1 MCEAHAYLYHDGQE
15 ELIMESVDLIEP
27 EGEGNYRLVNIFN
40 QQKIIAGR
48 IKSMRLVEHKVI
60 FEPLP

>member
-1 MCEAHAYLYHDGQE
+1 MCEAHAYLYRDGKE

-27 EGEGNYRLVNIFN
+27 EAEGTYRLVNIFN

-48 IKSMRLVEHKVI
+48 IKSMRLVEHKVV
-60 FEPLP
+60 FEPAP